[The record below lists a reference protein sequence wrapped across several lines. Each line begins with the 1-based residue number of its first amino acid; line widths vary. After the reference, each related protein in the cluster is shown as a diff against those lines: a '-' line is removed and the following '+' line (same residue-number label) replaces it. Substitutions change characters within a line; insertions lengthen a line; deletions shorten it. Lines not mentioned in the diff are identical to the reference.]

1 MIIHQIFLKVSDK
14 TLEDFPCYME
24 GIKMWKQWCL
34 DNGYEYKLWTEIPY
48 ELLDDYDKDMLKDC
62 VDRFTFSAIDF
73 IRMPILENYGGM
85 YVDLDVYPTDKLIN
99 IMDRENIFGTGYT
112 DKKTFIT
119 NNVMKCS
126 KENARKMRMYSREC
140 YEEKKQMKIYDTWVK
155 RFFLRTTGASMVC
168 NFCKK
173 YLKYEMI
180 PKDKFIECFTDHMT
194 KAWSA
199 LEKQLKNITPVIT
212 NMSQSEIKTIKI
224 FSTDDCVK
232 MTGGKCKGCEGT
244 IVKVMKLF
252 CSVRITKDKKGQ
264 PVFSDKPSKVKRD
277 HIVIVE
283 PTPLEMPSGSDL
295 KVVDNLEPTANLIDY
310 IDQKLAQESKVETVP
325 PVEDIVEEVKP
336 TLIDEKGVRSSLPSI
351 DDCINLRDEN
361 RFLKLQ
367 VESLISWQSHASAEC
382 AKFKKEVEDLKK
394 QMDSEAVK
402 YRKDELIDLIKNM

>member
-1 MIIHQIFLKVSDK
+1 MKV
-14 TLEDFPCYME
+14 
-24 GIKMWKQWCL
+24 
-34 DNGYEYKLWTEIPY
+34 
-48 ELLDDYDKDMLKDC
+48 
-62 VDRFTFSAIDF
+62 
-73 IRMPILENYGGM
+73 
-85 YVDLDVYPTDKLIN
+85 
-99 IMDRENIFGTGYT
+99 
-112 DKKTFIT
+112 
-119 NNVMKCS
+119 
-126 KENARKMRMYSREC
+126 
-140 YEEKKQMKIYDTWVK
+140 YDTWKV
-155 RFFLRTTGASMVC
+155 RFLLGSVGPSMFHR
-168 NFCKK
+168 FCKNK
-173 YLKYEMI
+173 KIKVFEEFDTY
-180 PKDKFIECFTDHMT
+180 FTDLNAQSWNNNAV
-194 KAWSA
+194 K
-199 LEKQLKNITPVIT
+199 KQLKKITPVIT
-212 NMSQSEIKTIKI
+212 NMSEIKTIKI

-325 PVEDIVEEVKP
+325 PVEDIVEEVKSTA
-336 TLIDEKGVRSSLPSI
+336 TLIDEKGVRSDLPSI

-361 RFLKLQ
+361 RFLRLQ

-382 AKFKKEVEDLKK
+382 AKFKKEVDDLKK